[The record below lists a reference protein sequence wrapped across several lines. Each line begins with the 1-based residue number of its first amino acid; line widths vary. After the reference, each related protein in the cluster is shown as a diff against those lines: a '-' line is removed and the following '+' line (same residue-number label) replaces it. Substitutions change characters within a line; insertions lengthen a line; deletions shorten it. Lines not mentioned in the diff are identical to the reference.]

1 MSARTQMLNLN
12 PLRLFPISKLDSVG
26 LLYAR
31 VALGTAFLSAVAS
44 RFGLYGNRDN
54 FTVFIRYTA
63 EVNSFMPS
71 FTIPY
76 IAMFA
81 TLVEP
86 LLGIALIFGLWLRW
100 TALAASGVLFVFA
113 TAMAV
118 SLGIKSPMDYSVY
131 SASAAAF
138 LLWMFQQR
146 NAAQIHESKEKL
158 RKE

>member
-1 MSARTQMLNLN
+1 MSARTQILNVNPLNLF
-12 PLRLFPISKLDSVG
+12 RASKFERVG

-44 RFGLYGNRDN
+44 RFGLYRNGNN
-54 FTVFIRYTA
+54 FSEFIKYTA

-76 IAMFA
+76 IAVFA
-81 TLVEP
+81 TVVEP
-86 LLGIALIFGLWLRW
+86 LLGVALIFGLSLRW
-100 TALAASGVLFVFA
+100 TALAASALLFVFA

-118 SLGIKSPMDYSVY
+118 SFGIKSPMDYSVY

-138 LLWMFQQR
+138 LLWLQQR
-146 NAAQIHESKEKL
+146 KAMNTREPKEN
-158 RKE
+158 

>member
-1 MSARTQMLNLN
+1 MN
-12 PLRLFPISKLDSVG
+12 PLSLFRASKVERAG

-44 RFGLYGNRDN
+44 RFGLYRNGNN
-54 FTVFIRYTA
+54 FSEFIKYTA

-76 IAMFA
+76 IAVFA
-81 TLVEP
+81 TAVEP
-86 LLGIALIFGLWLRW
+86 LLAIALIFGLWLRW
-100 TALAASGVLFVFA
+100 TALAASALLFVFA

-138 LLWMFQQR
+138 LLWLFQQK
-146 NAAQIHESKEKL
+146 NTAKL
-158 RKE
+158 DEPQETLRGETCAGQCGS